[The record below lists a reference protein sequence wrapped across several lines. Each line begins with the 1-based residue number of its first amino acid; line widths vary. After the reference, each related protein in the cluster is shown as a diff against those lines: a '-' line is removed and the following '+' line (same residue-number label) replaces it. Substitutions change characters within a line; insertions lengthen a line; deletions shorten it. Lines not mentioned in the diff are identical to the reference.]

1 MIVAEDSRPKIS
13 EFSDLMRNVDIFLN
27 KEAKTNRS
35 IQLTSGGHDLEP
47 IVRDAA
53 QECAKGTPFEGKIT
67 LVSGGRF
74 PDIVAANYYGV
85 EVKSTLQDHWTSIGS
100 SILESTRI
108 SGVERIF
115 ITFGKLGRPIEFLS
129 RPYEECLSGIAVT
142 HYPRYQIDMTL
153 KPGETIFDKMGITYD
168 QLRKM
173 DNPVAPVAEYYRGRL
188 RPGESLWWAGNQVE
202 TEVPATVKLWS
213 SLQASEKDLY
223 EAYAYVYFPECIMGK
238 GNRKY
243 SRMVLWLAT
252 QKGIINSNVR
262 DSFSAGGQWAL
273 KDESG
278 TFHQMP
284 AVFTKVR
291 EHIDYFQDIILNTP
305 KDVLREFWGE
315 TIESNRIKQWVRLVI
330 REEASEG
337 NKRLAKSVLNR
348 IFIDFGLL

>member
-1 MIVAEDSRPKIS
+1 MIVAEDSRPRLS
-13 EFSDLMRNVDIFLN
+13 EFTDLMKNVDAFLN
-27 KEAKTNRS
+27 KEAQTNRS
-35 IQLTSGGHDLEP
+35 IQQSSGGHDLEP

-53 QECAKGTPFEGKIT
+53 QECAKGTPFEGKIV

-74 PDIVAANYYGV
+74 PDIVAAKYYGV
-85 EVKSTLQDHWTSIGS
+85 EVKSTQQNHWTSIGS

-108 SGVERIF
+108 SDVERIF

-153 KPGETIFDKMGITYD
+153 KPGETIFDKMGIPYE

-173 DNPVAPVAEYYRGRL
+173 DNPVVPVAEFYKRQL

-202 TEVPATVKLWS
+202 TAVPATVKLWS
-213 SLQASEKDLY
+213 SLGASEKDYY
-223 EAYAYVYFPECIMGK
+223 ESLAYVYFPECIMGR

-252 QKGIINSNVR
+252 QKGIINTSVR
-262 DSFSAGGQWAL
+262 DSFSAGGQYEL

-278 TFHQMP
+278 IQHLMP
-284 AVFTKVR
+284 QVFKKIR
-291 EHIDYFQDIILNTP
+291 EHLAYFQDVIINTP
-305 KDVLREFWGE
+305 KDVLREFWCE
-315 TIESNRIKQWVRLVI
+315 PIERNRIMQWIRMVI
-330 REEASEG
+330 REEPSQTSRAV
-337 NKRLAKSVLNR
+337 AKSVLVR
-348 IFIDFGLL
+348 MFLDYGLL